1 MKFKNL
7 LILLSIL
14 TILLNSCSSLSEA
27 GKVMRNEKS
36 GKTDEFLIKK
46 KGPLTQ
52 PPDFEVIPEPG
63 SIVKNTEPE
72 KNNIKKILNKAQS
85 KPSNNQSKSSSTEES
100 ILNQI
105 KK

>member
-1 MKFKNL
+1 MKKFKIFIY
-7 LILLSIL
+7 LIIL
-14 TILLNSCSSLSEA
+14 KITVVGCGTMSEV